1 MALCRMGNQMFIAAA
16 ARTFAART
24 GREFI
29 GLVKTGIERDYP
41 QQQMDTVMR
50 RVPWV
55 SREAV
60 SDFWQMAHG
69 DYLCNGFPETDAEKC
84 Y

>member
-1 MALCRMGNQMFIAAA
+1 MGKVAAMALCRLGNQMFIAAA

-29 GLVKTGIERDYP
+29 GLVKTNIERDYP
-41 QQQMDTVMR
+41 QQEMETVMR

-60 SDFWQMAHG
+60 SDFWQMPHG
-69 DYLCNGFPETDAEKC
+69 NYLCNGFP
-84 Y
+84 